1 MAKFLMRRCGL
12 AALSLLMLS
21 GVSHAAGDPPSCQ
34 KVSFSDVGWSCI
46 TATTAVA
53 SALLEGLG
61 YKPRATVLSVP
72 VTFQSLKTGDIDAFL
87 GLWLPTQE
95 SMIRPFLDDGSIEQV
110 ATNLTGAKYTMAVP
124 KYVYDAGVKSF
135 GDLAKFKD
143 KFGGKLYGI
152 EPGNDGNM
160 LIQQMID
167 GDTFGLGG
175 WEIVESSEQGMLSQV
190 ARATRTKD
198 WIVFLGWEPHPMN
211 KNFEMAYLAGGDDVF
226 GPNLG
231 GANVFTLAH
240 KGYAQACPNVGRLL
254 ANLKFSL
261 DIENQMMGWM
271 LDDGMDPDAA
281 AKKLLKER
289 PQLLDSWLAGV
300 TTLDGSE
307 GGAAALK
314 KSLGIN

>member
-1 MAKFLMRRCGL
+1 MANFLMRRCGL
-12 AALSLLMLS
+12 AALSLLLLS

-34 KVSFSDVGWSCI
+34 KVRFSDVGWSCI

-53 SALLEGLG
+53 SAVLEGLG
-61 YKPRATVLSVP
+61 YKPQAMVLSVP

-95 SMIRPFLDDGSIEQV
+95 SMIRPFLDGGSIEQI

-143 KFGGKLYGI
+143 KFDGKLYGI

-167 GDTFGLGG
+167 GNTFGLGG
-175 WEIVESSEQGMLSQV
+175 WEIIDSSEQGMLSQV

-211 KNFEMAYLAGGDDVF
+211 KNFEMEYLAGGDDVF
-226 GPNLG
+226 GPNFG
-231 GANVFTLAH
+231 GANVFTLVH

-261 DIENQMMGWM
+261 DIENQLMGWM